1 MEQKHYWRKDI
12 TGLRALAVLPV
23 LLFHAF
29 PQWLPGGFYGVD
41 IFFVISGYLIS
52 GIIFRGL
59 LTDSFSFKVF
69 YVKRIKRIFPNL
81 IVLLVFVM
89 AAGWFL
95 LSASEYLDL
104 GSNVSRSA
112 LFYQNF
118 RLMSNAGYFDA
129 PSHFNSL
136 LHMWSLA
143 IEEQFY
149 LVFPLLAFLIW
160 KLGRKSVTAM
170 GVFVAF
176 ITVASLLC
184 CLLLEDSNTR
194 FYFPLSRFWEL
205 GAGICLA
212 YAETFYKV
220 NMLSQS
226 RGTADGLSVFGGGMV
241 SVALVVPTNWYA
253 EPPGFFTLVPVVGS
267 CLLICAG
274 AKAVVNRT
282 LLSNGVMVF
291 VGLIS
296 YSLYLWHWPLLTFLR
311 ISFYEPSVW
320 LTVFALLLSFVAS
333 VIVYRFVENPIRRL
347 PAGDG
352 KWVVPILIGLLLG
365 VFFSG
370 KAIRSEQGFPHREM
384 AQVFA
389 YDADWISASEMGRYQ
404 KKKGFYILEQRQVPD
419 VVFVGDSH
427 VEQYYPRARLQAQ
440 WHHNNIAFVTGPGCM
455 ASIGKNAKEQ
465 ACINAREQLKPL
477 LDAPEFTTLVIAQK
491 WGVYAENGS
500 NVLKHGWDAYRDLI
514 RDFLA
519 AAPERKVFILLD
531 NPWDESA
538 NQEFNMMRYVR
549 NRLAYKDAPLTQVPV
564 PMPQDQTW
572 KEGNDYVLAR
582 RARSAVY
589 IDPTDAMCPNG
600 ICNLLN
606 YMNDDHLRAT
616 FVRNHA
622 TWIDPVFE

>member
-95 LSASEYLDL
+95 LSASEYFDL

-160 KLGRKSVTAM
+160 KLGRKSVTSM

-226 RGTADGLSVFGGGMV
+226 RGTADGLSVFGGGGWCRW
-241 SVALVVPTNWYA
+241 LW
-253 EPPGFFTLVPVVGS
+253 S
-267 CLLICAG
+267 CR
-274 AKAVVNRT
+274 RT
-282 LLSNGVMVF
+282 GTP
-291 VGLIS
+291 
-296 YSLYLWHWPLLTFLR
+296 SLPDFSR
-311 ISFYEPSVW
+311 SF
-320 LTVFALLLSFVAS
+320 
-333 VIVYRFVENPIRRL
+333 
-347 PAGDG
+347 
-352 KWVVPILIGLLLG
+352 
-365 VFFSG
+365 
-370 KAIRSEQGFPHREM
+370 RSWE
-384 AQVFA
+384 A
-389 YDADWISASEMGRYQ
+389 
-404 KKKGFYILEQRQVPD
+404 
-419 VVFVGDSH
+419 
-427 VEQYYPRARLQAQ
+427 
-440 WHHNNIAFVTGPGCM
+440 
-455 ASIGKNAKEQ
+455 
-465 ACINAREQLKPL
+465 AC
-477 LDAPEFTTLVIAQK
+477 
-491 WGVYAENGS
+491 
-500 NVLKHGWDAYRDLI
+500 
-514 RDFLA
+514 
-519 AAPERKVFILLD
+519 
-531 NPWDESA
+531 
-538 NQEFNMMRYVR
+538 
-549 NRLAYKDAPLTQVPV
+549 
-564 PMPQDQTW
+564 
-572 KEGNDYVLAR
+572 
-582 RARSAVY
+582 
-589 IDPTDAMCPNG
+589 
-600 ICNLLN
+600 
-606 YMNDDHLRAT
+606 
-616 FVRNHA
+616 
-622 TWIDPVFE
+622 